1 MPHRPAIAAAAV
13 VVCLLGSS
21 GRAMAQQSVSVNLA
35 GVQIRH
41 ATNQSRSSAPATL
54 APAPRYRIE
63 ISGAVSGQPLFS
75 PMWLLFPNPVPLA
88 QAMETLSPGSSALL
102 RSEASNPAGTHPF
115 AVTDIMLEDSTE
127 VGGVTVSFAATL
139 NAGIDAS
146 NHASF
151 NIQDVTISPSS
162 IGYLSFSTGSVVIT
176 RIPCPANFDG
186 QGAPGEVNSNDI
198 SAFLSAWLAGVGGV
212 GGSADRGDYDLDGV
226 VNSNDISAFLADWLS
241 TVATGCPE

>member
-1 MPHRPAIAAAAV
+1 
-13 VVCLLGSS
+13 
-21 GRAMAQQSVSVNLA
+21 
-35 GVQIRH
+35 
-41 ATNQSRSSAPATL
+41 
-54 APAPRYRIE
+54 
-63 ISGAVSGQPLFS
+63 
-75 PMWLLFPNPVPLA
+75 
-88 QAMETLSPGSSALL
+88 METLSPGSSALL